1 MKTIYHIAT
10 KEDLEKAS
18 QAGFYVVESL
28 FTEGFIHCSTLEE
41 VVNTANRRFKGKADL
56 VLLQLN
62 EAAIAA
68 PVKHENLSG
77 GAVLYPHI
85 YGKLNCDAIIQG
97 YSFQPE
103 ANGEFSFPK
112 DEARMDLFFAESHF
126 LDLSIKQ
133 FKELKLQAEKAM
145 AQVSDEEL
153 FYQVNSESNSI
164 AIIVQHLSG
173 NMISRWTDFLTTDGE
188 KENRER
194 DTEFELHLHTR
205 AELMEAWER
214 GWTVFLN
221 SLTAL
226 KGEELL
232 KLVYIR
238 GEAHSVMNAILRQIA
253 HYAAHSGQIVYL
265 AKQLR
270 GDAWKT
276 LSIARGKS
284 KEFKP

>member
-1 MKTIYHIAT
+1 MKAIYHIAT
-10 KEDLEKAS
+10 KENLENAS

-28 FTEGFIHCSTLEE
+28 FSEGFIHCSTREE
-41 VVNTANRRFKGKADL
+41 VANTANRRFKGKTDL

-62 EAAIAA
+62 ETAIAA
-68 PVKHENLSG
+68 PVKYENLSG
-77 GAVLYPHI
+77 GEVMYPHI
-85 YGKLNCDAIIQG
+85 YGKLNCNAIVG
-97 YSFQPE
+97 AFSFKPQP
-103 ANGEFSFPK
+103 NGEFTFP
-112 DEARMDLFFAESHF
+112 DATESIDLFLTESHF
-126 LDLSIKQ
+126 LHLAVKQ
-133 FKELKLQAEKAM
+133 FKELKQQAEKAM

-153 FYQVNSESNSI
+153 FYQANSESNSI
-164 AIIVQHLSG
+164 AIIAQHLSG

-205 AELMEAWER
+205 EELMEIWEK
-214 GWTVFLN
+214 GWTVFFN
-221 SLTAL
+221 SLVAL

-238 GEAHSVMNAILRQIA
+238 GEAHSVMKAILRQIA
-253 HYAAHSGQIVYL
+253 HYAAHTGQIVYL